1 MCVSAQAA
9 AIQSAGRRKGSD
21 GRTVLAKHCPSSDAF
36 LTSPNRPGGV
46 LERPIWGPRLRCR
59 NRNIS
64 NFCSS
69 PLLSRGL
76 KRDTSPFD
84 AQSPHFPRDFDT
96 KLAKKPRACKKNLKI
111 KKTALED
118 SKRGL
123 MDGAYGNYALIYHLG
138 HGD

>member
-21 GRTVLAKHCPSSDAF
+21 ARTVLAKHCPSSDAF

-46 LERPIWGPRLRCR
+46 LEKPIWAVPLKQETYRESALLRSCPGVLKGSRHLLMPNPLIFLKTLIRSWLR
-59 NRNIS
+59 N
-64 NFCSS
+64 
-69 PLLSRGL
+69 PE
-76 KRDTSPFD
+76 
-84 AQSPHFPRDFDT
+84 
-96 KLAKKPRACKKNLKI
+96 LAKKK

-123 MDGAYGNYALIYHLG
+123 MDGAYGNYSLIYHLG
-138 HGD
+138 RGD